1 MRYIDDDIA
10 LVVKEAATGN
20 QVAWEQLVAR
30 FTPMVASIARTYRLS
45 TADTDD
51 VCQTVWLRL
60 VEGIGIIRD
69 PERVAAW
76 LAAVTRNESLRLIRR
91 SGREAPVADTG
102 LDETASDD
110 RDPDERLLTAETAD
124 LVQAAID
131 RLPARAQEVVRM
143 LLADPA
149 PCYEDVAAALG
160 IPVNSVGPTR
170 CRALRALAHS
180 PVLAAA
186 GFTPAP

>member
-1 MRYIDDDIA
+1 MRVLDDDIA

-30 FTPMVASIARTYRLS
+30 FSPMVASIARTYRLNRS
-45 TADTDD
+45 DTED

-60 VEGIGIIRD
+60 VEGIAVIRD
-69 PERVAAW
+69 PERIAAW
-76 LAAVTRNESLRLIRR
+76 LAAVTRNESLRFIRR

-102 LDETASDD
+102 LDDTPSIDHDADEGILAGETSKA
-110 RDPDERLLTAETAD
+110 
-124 LVQAAID
+124 VQAAID
-131 RLPARAQEVVRM
+131 RLPDRAREVVRM

-149 PCYEDVAAALG
+149 PGYDDVAAELG

-180 PVLAAA
+180 PVLASA
-186 GFTPAP
+186 GLAP